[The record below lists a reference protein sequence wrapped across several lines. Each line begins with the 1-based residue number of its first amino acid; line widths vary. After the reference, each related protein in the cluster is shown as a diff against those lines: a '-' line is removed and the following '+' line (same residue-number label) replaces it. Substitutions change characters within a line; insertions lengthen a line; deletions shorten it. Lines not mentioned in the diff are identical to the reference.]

1 MLDLIAHVLVFG
13 SLTCGLL
20 FLEDWLTANNPHRS
34 FWYGRLRENIIRE
47 YEQDRQIGLQREI
60 QELGNP

>member
-34 FWYGRLRENIIRE
+34 FWYGRLRENIIKGIRAGPT
-47 YEQDRQIGLQREI
+47 DWFAA
-60 QELGNP
+60 